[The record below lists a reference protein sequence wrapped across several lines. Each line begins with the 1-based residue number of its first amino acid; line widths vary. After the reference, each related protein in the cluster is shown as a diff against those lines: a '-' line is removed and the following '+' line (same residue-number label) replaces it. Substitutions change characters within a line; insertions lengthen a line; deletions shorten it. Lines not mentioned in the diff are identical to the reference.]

1 MTVNEIVSTYPKK
14 INSEQLR
21 IILGISKRKCAWM
34 LQNGVIPC
42 KDTEKKTRRYT
53 IEITDV
59 IHYVNTVSENP
70 YAYFIPPIFS
80 ACKKKVPTDEIR
92 YPKEVREAF
101 SEWLTKRWCN
111 RRETFSPKELETL
124 LGYEH
129 QSVRRWLN
137 RGHLKCVKAQ
147 GEEIIAKE
155 WLITFLSD
163 YGFKIAKK
171 SQKHQELITEFL
183 KEHERLGECPAYT
196 FTLC

>member
-1 MTVNEIVSTYPKK
+1 MQTANASESEVIEMTANEIVSAYPKT

-70 YAYFIPPIFS
+70 NVYFIPPIFS
-80 ACKKKVPTDEIR
+80 AKKSTLEMR
-92 YPKEVREAF
+92 YPNELREDF

-111 RRETFSPKELETL
+111 RKETFSPKELEKL

-129 QSVRRWLN
+129 DSVRRWIN
-137 RGHLKCVKAQ
+137 REHLKCVKAQ

-155 WLITFLSD
+155 WLIAFLSD

-171 SQKHQELITEFL
+171 SQKHRELLNEYFS
-183 KEHERLGECPAYT
+183 
-196 FTLC
+196 

>member
-1 MTVNEIVSTYPKK
+1 MTANEIISAYPKT

-80 ACKKKVPTDEIR
+80 AKKSTSEIR
-92 YPKEVREAF
+92 YPNELREDF
-101 SEWLTKRWCN
+101 SEWLTKRWCH
-111 RRETFSPKELETL
+111 RKETL
-124 LGYEH
+124 IPKDIENLIGYEH
-129 QSVRRWLN
+129 DSVRRWLN
-137 RGHLKCVKAQ
+137 RGYLKCVKAQ

-171 SQKHQELITEFL
+171 SHKHQELITEFL
-183 KEHERLGECPAYT
+183 K
-196 FTLC
+196 

>member
-1 MTVNEIVSTYPKK
+1 MPTIQTANASESEVRKMTVNEIVSAYPKT

-59 IHYVNTVSENP
+59 IHYMNTVSENP

-80 ACKKKVPTDEIR
+80 AKKSTSEIR
-92 YPKEVREAF
+92 YPNELWEDF
-101 SEWLTKRWCN
+101 SEWLIKRWCH
-111 RRETFSPKELETL
+111 RKDTLTPKEIETL

-129 QSVRRWLN
+129 ESVRRWIN
-137 RGHLKCVKAQ
+137 RGHLKCVKA
-147 GEEIIAKE
+147 GGDEIIAKE
-155 WLITFLSD
+155 WLISVLSD

-171 SQKHQELITEFL
+171 SQKHQKLLNEYFS
-183 KEHERLGECPAYT
+183 
-196 FTLC
+196 

>member
-1 MTVNEIVSTYPKK
+1 MTANEIVSAYPKT

-42 KDTEKKTRRYT
+42 KDT
-53 IEITDV
+53 
-59 IHYVNTVSENP
+59 
-70 YAYFIPPIFS
+70 
-80 ACKKKVPTDEIR
+80 KKKSTSEIR
-92 YPKEVREAF
+92 YPSELREDF

-111 RRETFSPKELETL
+111 RKETFSTKELEKL

-129 QSVRRWLN
+129 DSVRRWIN
-137 RGHLKCVKAQ
+137 RGHLKCVKAG

-155 WLITFLSD
+155 WLISFLSD

-171 SQKHQELITEFL
+171 SEKHKELLNEFL
-183 KEHERLGECPAYT
+183 K
-196 FTLC
+196 

>member
-1 MTVNEIVSTYPKK
+1 MPTIQTANASESEVIIMTANEIISVYPET

-80 ACKKKVPTDEIR
+80 AKKSTAEIR
-92 YPKEVREAF
+92 YPNELREAF
-101 SEWLTKRWCN
+101 SEWLTKRWCH
-111 RRETFSPKELETL
+111 RKDTLSPKEIEKL

-129 QSVRRWLN
+129 ESVRRWIN

-155 WLITFLSD
+155 WLISFLSD

-183 KEHERLGECPAYT
+183 K
-196 FTLC
+196 

>member
-1 MTVNEIVSTYPKK
+1 MPMIQTANASESEVIRMTANEIVSAYPET

-34 LQNGVIPC
+34 LRNGVIPC

-80 ACKKKVPTDEIR
+80 AKKSTSEIR
-92 YPKEVREAF
+92 YPNELRKDF
-101 SEWLTKRWCN
+101 CEWLTRRWCH
-111 RRETFSPKELETL
+111 RKDTLTPKEIETL

-129 QSVRRWLN
+129 ESVRRWIN

-147 GEEIIAKE
+147 GDEIIAKE
-155 WLITFLSD
+155 WLISFLSD

-171 SQKHQELITEFL
+171 SEKHKELLNEYL
-183 KEHERLGECPAYT
+183 S
-196 FTLC
+196 

>member
-1 MTVNEIVSTYPKK
+1 MPTIQTANASESEVKEMTANEIVSAYPKT

-70 YAYFIPPIFS
+70 YAFFIPPIFS
-80 ACKKKVPTDEIR
+80 AKKSTSEIR
-92 YPKEVREAF
+92 YPNELREGF
-101 SEWLTKRWCN
+101 SEWLTKRWCH
-111 RRETFSPKELETL
+111 RKDTLSPKEIEKL

-129 QSVRRWLN
+129 ESVRRWVN
-137 RGHLKCVKAQ
+137 RGYLKCVKAQ

-155 WLITFLSD
+155 WLITFLSN
-163 YGFKIAKK
+163 YGFKITKK
-171 SQKHQELITEFL
+171 SQKHRELLNEYFS
-183 KEHERLGECPAYT
+183 
-196 FTLC
+196 

>member
-1 MTVNEIVSTYPKK
+1 MPTIPTANDSESEVIGMTANEIISAYPKT

-21 IILGISKRKCAWM
+21 IILGISKRKCAWI

-70 YAYFIPPIFS
+70 NAYFIPPIFS
-80 ACKKKVPTDEIR
+80 AKKSTSEIR
-92 YPKEVREAF
+92 YPNELREDF

-111 RRETFSPKELETL
+111 RKETFSPKELEKL

-129 QSVRRWLN
+129 DSVRRWIN
-137 RGHLKCVKAQ
+137 REHLKCVKAQ

-155 WLITFLSD
+155 WLITFLSG
-163 YGFKIAKK
+163 YGFKITKK
-171 SQKHQELITEFL
+171 SKKHRELLNEYFS
-183 KEHERLGECPAYT
+183 
-196 FTLC
+196 

>member
-1 MTVNEIVSTYPKK
+1 MPTIPTANASELEVIEMTVNEIVSAYPKT

-59 IHYVNTVSENP
+59 IHYVNTLSENP
-70 YAYFIPPIFS
+70 HAYFIPPIFS
-80 ACKKKVPTDEIR
+80 ANKSTSEIR
-92 YPKEVREAF
+92 YPNELREDF
-101 SEWLTKRWCN
+101 SEWLIKRWCH
-111 RRETFSPKELETL
+111 RKDTLTPKEIEKL

-129 QSVRRWLN
+129 ESVRRWIN

-147 GEEIIAKE
+147 GEEIVAKE
-155 WLITFLSD
+155 WLISFLSD

-171 SQKHQELITEFL
+171 SEKHQELITEFL
-183 KEHERLGECPAYT
+183 K
-196 FTLC
+196 

>member
-1 MTVNEIVSTYPKK
+1 MPTIQTANASESEVRKMTVNEIVSAYPKT

-80 ACKKKVPTDEIR
+80 AKKSTSEIR
-92 YPKEVREAF
+92 YPNELREDF

-111 RRETFSPKELETL
+111 RKETFSPKELEKL

-129 QSVRRWLN
+129 DSVRRWLN

-171 SQKHQELITEFL
+171 SQKHQELLNEYFS
-183 KEHERLGECPAYT
+183 
-196 FTLC
+196 

>member
-1 MTVNEIVSTYPKK
+1 MIQTANASESEVIRMTANEIVSAYPET

-34 LQNGVIPC
+34 LRNGVIPC

-80 ACKKKVPTDEIR
+80 AKKSTSEIR
-92 YPKEVREAF
+92 YPNELRKDF
-101 SEWLTKRWCN
+101 CEWLTRRWCH
-111 RRETFSPKELETL
+111 RKDTLTPKEIETL

-129 QSVRRWLN
+129 ESVRRWIN

-147 GEEIIAKE
+147 GDEIIAKE
-155 WLITFLSD
+155 WLISFLSD

-171 SQKHQELITEFL
+171 SEKHKELLNEYL
-183 KEHERLGECPAYT
+183 S
-196 FTLC
+196 